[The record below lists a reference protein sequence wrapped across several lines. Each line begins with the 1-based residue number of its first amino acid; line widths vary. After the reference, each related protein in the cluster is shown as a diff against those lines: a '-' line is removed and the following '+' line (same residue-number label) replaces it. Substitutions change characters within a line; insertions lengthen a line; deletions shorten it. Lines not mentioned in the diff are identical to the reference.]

1 MRTLE
6 VIMIIERILF
16 YISTF
21 FGVYQLA
28 IFLCSFIKEK
38 QKPKLVDKNHKFM
51 AVISARNEETVI
63 SSLIKSLKDQDYP
76 SELLDIYV
84 IADNCTDRTADVAR
98 QAGAIVLERF
108 DESKRS
114 KGYALEWFFEYILKN
129 KKDEY
134 DAFCIFDADNV
145 VSKDFYTK
153 MNDRLCRGEKI
164 VQGYRDIKNPE
175 DTWVTANYALFYW
188 TMNKFFHYTRYKLGL
203 SPLINGTGF
212 MVSMDVVKEN
222 NGWHSETLT
231 EDIEFSI
238 KSIIKGYTIGWAHDA
253 VVYDEQPLGFAT
265 SWRQRTRWA
274 VGHIQTFKCTL
285 KSFFKNGKLTL
296 PKIDALIYMFGL
308 PSMWLTILVAILNMV
323 KFIFVPQGMSIWL
336 NRVILGA
343 IVGILVLT
351 LQALFVILVE
361 KKNAKKVLKGI
372 VTYPVFL
379 VSWLCINAL
388 AFFNT
393 KIEWT
398 QIKHIKAV
406 DIKDI

>member
-129 KKDEY
+129 KKEEY
-134 DAFCIFDADNV
+134 DAFCVFDADNV

-212 MVSMDVVKEN
+212 MVSMDIVKEN

-265 SWRQRTRWA
+265 SWKQRTRWA

-285 KSFFKNGKLTL
+285 KSFFKSGKLTR
-296 PKIDALIYMFGL
+296 F
-308 PSMWLTILVAILNMV
+308 
-323 KFIFVPQGMSIWL
+323 
-336 NRVILGA
+336 
-343 IVGILVLT
+343 
-351 LQALFVILVE
+351 
-361 KKNAKKVLKGI
+361 
-372 VTYPVFL
+372 
-379 VSWLCINAL
+379 
-388 AFFNT
+388 
-393 KIEWT
+393 
-398 QIKHIKAV
+398 
-406 DIKDI
+406 